1 MGYPKAIL
9 PFGEEL
15 MLQRVARLL
24 GSVVSPLVAVAAEG
38 RELPPLDPAITV
50 VRDEQAERGP
60 LEGLRAGIKALVGR
74 VDAAYVTSC
83 DVPLLRPEFVRRI
96 MEELGDSDIAVP
108 VEGESEK
115 QFHHPLAAVYRLSVL
130 AEVERLLAQDRLR
143 LLDLFDAVPTRRVPV
158 ETLREVDPELATLLN
173 LNRREDYVAALASE
187 GLRPLDEMRE
197 P

>member
-1 MGYPKAIL
+1 
-9 PFGEEL
+9 
-15 MLQRVARLL
+15 
-24 GSVVSPLVAVAAEG
+24 
-38 RELPPLDPAITV
+38 
-50 VRDEQAERGP
+50 
-60 LEGLRAGIKALVGR
+60 
-74 VDAAYVTSC
+74 
-83 DVPLLRPEFVRRI
+83 